1 MTRLS
6 RIRNRPFA
14 RDSSYLPNPLFVEGW
29 PANPRKIASFQVL
42 QPFLK
47 DTLGTFAE
55 KECLKEGTRRRT
67 MRRET
72 LNAVLEYV
80 VFLMLCLLMI
90 VHAGNQ

>member
-1 MTRLS
+1 
-6 RIRNRPFA
+6 
-14 RDSSYLPNPLFVEGW
+14 
-29 PANPRKIASFQVL
+29 
-42 QPFLK
+42 
-47 DTLGTFAE
+47 
-55 KECLKEGTRRRT
+55 